1 MHQFTNH
8 GVSFLRPKCI
18 VIVVAMMSEARPIV
32 DAMGMNS
39 QGRLHSCYP
48 MEHYSSEKRPHV
60 HLVINGRCPRF
71 GVDNI
76 ASQPATVAAFLSIE
90 KLKPCVLLNAG
101 TAGGFSSAG
110 SSVGDVYLGYPCV
123 YFHDRRIPIPRYH
136 EFGLG
141 GYACPDVRPMAA
153 ALGIKTGVV
162 STGNSLASIPKDLE
176 IMQSYEGRAKDMEA
190 AAIAWVAEQ
199 HQIPFIAIKAI
210 TDLVDTQKPVHEA
223 FLENLATASARLALK
238 TLEVIDYLETHGV
251 PSTEGSSQDGQ
262 RNCLS

>member
-1 MHQFTNH
+1 M
-8 GVSFLRPKCI
+8 
-18 VIVVAMMSEARPIV
+18 VIVVAMMSEAMPIV
-32 DAMGMNS
+32 DALGMTT

-48 MEHYSSEKRPHV
+48 MEHYFSDRHPNV

-90 KLKPCVLLNAG
+90 KLKPCILLNAG

-110 SSVGDVYLGYPCV
+110 SSVGDVYLGYPSV
-123 YFHDRRIPIPRYH
+123 YFHDRRIPIPRFR

-141 GYACPDVRPMAA
+141 GYVCPDVRPMAA
-153 ALGIKTGVV
+153 ALGMKTGVV
-162 STGNSLASIPKDLE
+162 STGNSLASISTDLE

-199 HQIPFIAIKAI
+199 HRVPFIAIKAI
-210 TDLVDTQKPVHEA
+210 TDLVDTEKPVHEA
-223 FLENLATASARLALK
+223 FLENLATASSRLALK
-238 TLEVIDYLETHGV
+238 TVEVIDYLETHGI
-251 PSTEGSSQDGQ
+251 PAMEGSTQEGYITA
-262 RNCLS
+262 